1 MLNNAKRHDSL
12 VNSSWVPRGWQ
23 ASLSYGKLGGL
34 FEVLYS
40 TVRPA
45 VHTNPS
51 RRQSENVLR
60 KCSSDRRNLKM
71 SALNFSVSNSSSVA
85 WTEYT

>member
-12 VNSSWVPRGWQ
+12 VNSSWVSRGWQ
-23 ASLSYGKLGGL
+23 ASLSYGKLGRL

-40 TVRPA
+40 TVRPT

-51 RRQSENVLR
+51 RRQSFSKMFFRPKEFENVGVE
-60 KCSSDRRNLKM
+60 
-71 SALNFSVSNSSSVA
+71 F
-85 WTEYT
+85 